1 MFDALT
7 HSDLAAIHDLAVK
20 RARLD
25 LAGAAARESDRTAA
39 TAWLFEK
46 IAKLEP
52 HALAEL
58 LALVRLGRDGRG
70 ARWLVLLHEARA
82 QAVDGS
88 AGHLATTPAL
98 DELIER
104 GLLTLRDQSI
114 EGSSVT

>member
-7 HSDLAAIHDLAVK
+7 HSDLSAIHDLAVA

-25 LAGAAARESDRTAA
+25 LAGAAAKESDRTAA
-39 TAWLFEK
+39 IARLY
-46 IAKLEP
+46 AKLAQLEP
-52 HALAEL
+52 TALAEL

-70 ARWLVLLHEARA
+70 TRWLVLLKEARA
-82 QAVDGS
+82 QAADGT